1 MPTCSGFQRSA
12 QLTLFISFFRKGAKV
27 TPESHLPLILLI
39 PLALAGLTILNA
51 GLTRSRSTAHI
62 LLASLSAFCVA
73 VLVYTAI
80 GFSFASGSGQAIHFA
95 GRDWRLLG
103 DSRLFALSIDSPLT
117 LLLQLFSV
125 GFASLISVAGGAER
139 WRIAAV
145 CASTALLA
153 GIIYPL
159 FVFWAQF
166 GWLNQLGFVDGGGAA
181 SIQILGGANALCI
194 AWILGPRQ
202 SKFTPDGIP
211 TAMPGH
217 SAAFVLFGCF
227 LTLIG
232 WFGWTTISVTPG
244 VSILAAINTVLAAA
258 AAAIAALVGTRV
270 RFGKPDASLTANG
283 WVAGLVAMS
292 AAAPYVKP
300 PAAILIGFVAGGA
313 IVFAIEI
320 IELRMKI
327 DDPTG
332 AISVHAV
339 AGIWGVMALSIF
351 GNAGFLPQLL
361 GVAALIGIVL
371 PVSYGLNLLMNRF
384 VPYRVSP
391 SGERQGLDL
400 FELGAGAYPEFV
412 IQREDLMRR

>member
-1 MPTCSGFQRSA
+1 
-12 QLTLFISFFRKGAKV
+12 
-27 TPESHLPLILLI
+27 
-39 PLALAGLTILNA
+39 
-51 GLTRSRSTAHI
+51 
-62 LLASLSAFCVA
+62 
-73 VLVYTAI
+73 LVYTVI
-80 GFSFASGSGQAIHFA
+80 GFSLASGSGHAIHVA
-95 GRDWRLLG
+95 GRDWKLIG
-103 DSRLFALSIDSPLT
+103 NGRLFALSIDSPLT

-125 GFASLISVAGGAER
+125 GFVSLISVAGGAER

-166 GWLNQLGFVDGGGAA
+166 GWLNQLGFIDGGGAA

-194 AWILGPRQ
+194 AWILGPRHG
-202 SKFTPDGIP
+202 KFTPEGIP

-217 SAAFVLFGCF
+217 NAAFVLFGC
-227 LTLIG
+227 LLALVG
-232 WFGWTTISVTPG
+232 WFGWTTTAVTPDMPPG
-244 VSILAAINTVLAAA
+244 APTLAAINTFLAAA

-300 PAAILIGFVAGGA
+300 AAAILIGFVAGGA

-320 IELRMKI
+320 IELRMKV

-351 GNAGFLPQLL
+351 GNAAFLPQLL
-361 GVAALIGIVL
+361 GIATVIGIVL
-371 PVSYGLNLLMNRF
+371 PVSYCLNLLMNRF

-400 FELGAGAYPEFV
+400 SELGAGAYPEFV

>member
-1 MPTCSGFQRSA
+1 M
-12 QLTLFISFFRKGAKV
+12 
-27 TPESHLPLILLI
+27 TPESRLPLLLLI

-62 LLASLSAFCVA
+62 LLASLCAVCVA
-73 VLVYTAI
+73 VLVYTVI
-80 GFSFASGSGQAIHFA
+80 GFSLASGSGHAIHVA
-95 GRDWRLLG
+95 GRDWKLIG
-103 DSRLFALSIDSPLT
+103 NGRLFALSIDSPLT

-125 GFASLISVAGGAER
+125 GFVSLISVAGGAER

-166 GWLNQLGFVDGGGAA
+166 GWLNQLGFIDGGGAA

-194 AWILGPRQ
+194 AWILGPRHG
-202 SKFTPDGIP
+202 KFTPEGIP

-217 SAAFVLFGCF
+217 NAAFVLFGC
-227 LTLIG
+227 LLALVG
-232 WFGWTTISVTPG
+232 WFGWTTTAVTPDMPPG
-244 VSILAAINTVLAAA
+244 APTLAAINTFLAAA

-300 PAAILIGFVAGGA
+300 AAAILIGFVAGGA

-320 IELRMKI
+320 IELRMKV

-351 GNAGFLPQLL
+351 GNAAFLPQLL
-361 GVAALIGIVL
+361 GIATVIGIVL
-371 PVSYGLNLLMNRF
+371 PVSYCLNLLMNRF

-400 FELGAGAYPEFV
+400 SELGAGAYPEFV

>member
-1 MPTCSGFQRSA
+1 M
-12 QLTLFISFFRKGAKV
+12 
-27 TPESHLPLILLI
+27 TPESRLPLILLI

-62 LLASLSAFCVA
+62 LLASLSAVCVA
-73 VLVYTAI
+73 VLFYTAI
-80 GFSFASGSGQAIHFA
+80 GFSLASGSGHALHVA
-95 GRDWRLLG
+95 GRDWSLLG
-103 DSRLFALSIDSPLT
+103 NARLFALGIDSPLT

-125 GFASLISVAGGAER
+125 AFASLISVAGGAER

-159 FVFWAQF
+159 FVFWAQL
-166 GWLNQLGFVDGGGAA
+166 GWLNQLGFIDGGGVA

-194 AWILGPRQ
+194 GWILGPRQ
-202 SKFTPDGIP
+202 GKFTPDGIP

-217 SAAFVLFGCF
+217 SAAFVLFGCL
-227 LTLIG
+227 LTLMG
-232 WFGWTTISVTPG
+232 WFGWTAGSAANATAA
-244 VSILAAINTVLAAA
+244 VSILAAINTVLAGA

-300 PAAILIGFVAGGA
+300 AAAILIGFVAGGA

-320 IELRMKI
+320 IELRMKV

-339 AGIWGVMALSIF
+339 AGIWGVIALSIF
-351 GNAGFLPQLL
+351 GNAAFLPQLL
-361 GVAALIGIVL
+361 GVATLIGVVL
-371 PVSYGLNLLMNRF
+371 PLSYGLNLLMNRF

>member
-1 MPTCSGFQRSA
+1 M
-12 QLTLFISFFRKGAKV
+12 
-27 TPESHLPLILLI
+27 TPESRLPLILLI

-62 LLASLSAFCVA
+62 LLASLSAVCVA

-80 GFSFASGSGQAIHFA
+80 GFSFASGSAHAIHVA
-95 GRDWRLLG
+95 GRDWNLLG
-103 DSRLFALSIDSPLT
+103 SGRLFALSIDSPLT

-153 GIIYPL
+153 AIIYPL

-166 GWLNQLGFVDGGGAA
+166 GWLNQLGFIDGGGAA

-194 AWILGPRQ
+194 AWILGPRHG
-202 SKFTPDGIP
+202 KFTPDGIP

-217 SAAFVLFGCF
+217 SAAFVLFGC
-227 LTLIG
+227 LLALVG
-232 WFGWTTISVTPG
+232 WFGWTAVSV
-244 VSILAAINTVLAAA
+244 LAAINTLLAAA

-300 PAAILIGFVAGGA
+300 VAAILIGFVAGGA

-320 IELRMKI
+320 IELRMKV

-339 AGIWGVMALSIF
+339 AGVWGVMALCIF

-361 GVAALIGIVL
+361 GVATLIGIVL
-371 PVSYGLNLLMNRF
+371 PLSYGLNLLMNRF

>member
-1 MPTCSGFQRSA
+1 
-12 QLTLFISFFRKGAKV
+12 
-27 TPESHLPLILLI
+27 
-39 PLALAGLTILNA
+39 
-51 GLTRSRSTAHI
+51 
-62 LLASLSAFCVA
+62 
-73 VLVYTAI
+73 LVYTAI
-80 GFSFASGSGQAIHFA
+80 GFSFASGSAHAIHVA
-95 GRDWRLLG
+95 GRDWNLLG
-103 DSRLFALSIDSPLT
+103 SGRLFALSIDSPLT

-153 GIIYPL
+153 AIIYPL

-166 GWLNQLGFVDGGGAA
+166 GWLNQLGFIDGGGAA

-194 AWILGPRQ
+194 AWILGPRHG
-202 SKFTPDGIP
+202 KFTPDGIP

-217 SAAFVLFGCF
+217 SAAFVLFGC
-227 LTLIG
+227 LLALVG
-232 WFGWTTISVTPG
+232 WFGWTAVSV
-244 VSILAAINTVLAAA
+244 LAAINTLLAAA

-300 PAAILIGFVAGGA
+300 VAAILIGFVAGGA

-320 IELRMKI
+320 IELRMKV

-339 AGIWGVMALSIF
+339 AGVWGVMALCIF

-361 GVAALIGIVL
+361 GVATLIGIVL
-371 PVSYGLNLLMNRF
+371 PLSYGLNLLMNRF

>member
-1 MPTCSGFQRSA
+1 
-12 QLTLFISFFRKGAKV
+12 V
-27 TPESHLPLILLI
+27 TPESRLPLILLI

-62 LLASLSAFCVA
+62 LLASLCAFCVA
-73 VLVYTAI
+73 VLVCTAI
-80 GFSFASGSGQAIHFA
+80 GFSLASGSGHAIHLA
-95 GRDWRLLG
+95 GRDWNLIG
-103 DSRLFALSIDSPLT
+103 NGRLFALSIDSQPLT

-153 GIIYPL
+153 AIIYPL
-159 FVFWAQF
+159 FLFWAQF
-166 GWLNQLGFVDGGGAA
+166 GWLNQLGFIDGGGAA

-194 AWILGPRQ
+194 AWILGPRHG
-202 SKFTPDGIP
+202 KFTPEGIP

-217 SAAFVLFGCF
+217 SAAFVLFGC
-227 LTLIG
+227 LLALVG
-232 WFGWTTISVTPG
+232 WFGWTAGSSANGTAAVSV
-244 VSILAAINTVLAAA
+244 LAAINTVLAAA
-258 AAAIAALVGTRV
+258 AAAIAAFVGTRV

-283 WVAGLVAMS
+283 WVAGLVTMS

-300 PAAILIGFVAGGA
+300 AAAILIGFVAGGA

-320 IELRMKI
+320 IELRMKV

-339 AGIWGVMALSIF
+339 AGIWGIMALSIF
-351 GNAGFLPQLL
+351 GNAAFLPQLL
-361 GVAALIGIVL
+361 GVATLIGIVL